1 MNGAWEGG
9 PCPQCGDDMPAR
21 LVHCRSCR
29 AMLNSE
35 LSDDSIVIPE
45 FFPLP
50 EVSELPVARPRGSYV
65 TCPGCSEDLRIHRKY
80 QGLKVQCKHCERT
93 FLFGP
98 QSAVTAVYMPCPH
111 CQRELRA
118 SLKYLGSKVS
128 CLHCSGHLELAR

>member
-1 MNGAWEGG
+1 
-9 PCPQCGDDMPAR
+9 MPAR

-50 EVSELPVARPRGSYV
+50 EVSTLRTAHPRGSYV
-65 TCPGCSEDLRIHRKY
+65 TCPGCSAELRVHNKY
-80 QGLKVQCKHCERT
+80 RGLKVQCKHCDRL
-93 FLFGP
+93 FLYGP
-98 QSAVTAVYMPCPH
+98 QVAITAVYMPCPH
-111 CQRELRA
+111 CEQEIRA
-118 SLKYLGSKVS
+118 SLKYLGSKVA